1 MERVEIRLGW
11 ERKRVR
17 MSFLRFQDGM
27 VSDSDSVDTE
37 GYFTSFRNECGFPK
51 SKKGTK
57 DGKEDKGPPSANTTE
72 NEYELFG
79 KGSTST
85 TASSCGTVVLRNKPS
100 PPLRTSSVEHLID
113 KKAQSVICSTN
124 LSLRLRTETN

>member
-1 MERVEIRLGW
+1 
-11 ERKRVR
+11 
-17 MSFLRFQDGM
+17 M

-51 SKKGTK
+51 SKKLTK
-57 DGKEDKGPPSANTTE
+57 EGKDEKGPSSTTE

-85 TASSCGTVVLRNKPS
+85 TASSCGTVVLRNKPE
-100 PPLRTSSVEHLID
+100 PPVRTSSVEHLID
-113 KKAQSVICSTN
+113 KKSHSVIYNTYISPFF
-124 LSLRLRTETN
+124 SSPSELRER